1 MSAFEQTRSANAC
14 CEEDGM
20 SSKTLAMKSIA
31 VLGSA
36 TLLLLVGCGAN
47 TSQPLPPSQPMA
59 ITVTP
64 SSATVQTGGVQQFTA
79 TVSPTGANQ
88 AVTWSLS
95 GTGCTVASCGTIDA
109 TGKYT
114 APASVPNPPTVTVR
128 ATSVVNAAAAA
139 FAAVN
144 ITNPIPAITPI
155 SPNSAESGGAAF
167 TLTVNGANFLTGSSV
182 RWNGSDR
189 PTAFISASQVSAQ
202 FPASDIAVAGTA
214 AITVFNPAPGGGF
227 SNSLTCTITGP
238 TITTISPNG
247 ADTGGAAFTLTVNG
261 RNFVTGSM
269 VLWNGSDRPTAF
281 ISASQVSA
289 QIPASDIAVAGT
301 AAITVFNPA
310 PGGGASDFLTFTITG
325 PTITTISP
333 NSADT
338 GGAAFTLTVNGRNFV
353 TGSVVRWNGSDRPTA
368 FISASQV
375 SAQIPASDIAVA
387 GTAAITVFNP
397 APGGGASNSLTFTI
411 TGPTITTI
419 SPNSADTGGS
429 AFTLTVNGS
438 NFLTGSVVNFA
449 GVARATTFVSPSQLT
464 AAIPA
469 AAITTAR
476 IAAVT
481 VTNPAPSGGASNPV
495 NFTIGGFLP
504 RFAYV
509 ANAGSND
516 VSMYTINAT
525 AGALTAIAPGT
536 IAAGRFPNAV
546 AVDPSGRFAYVA
558 TLEFDAVSMYTINAT
573 TGALTSIGT
582 TVTAGGS
589 AQSVAVDPS
598 GRFAYVASADNDFGF
613 SSLVS
618 MYTINATTGVLT
630 SIGAIDAGITPAS
643 VAVDPSGRFAYAASD
658 AFSVGETGNVFMYT
672 INATTGALTSI
683 GTIAAGSNPL
693 SVAVDTSGRFAYVAN
708 AELFGGIGG
717 TGNVSLYN

>member
-1 MSAFEQTRSANAC
+1 
-14 CEEDGM
+14 M
-20 SSKTLAMKSIA
+20 SSKTLAMKLIA

-36 TLLLLVGCGAN
+36 TLVFLVGCGGN
-47 TSQPLPPSQPMA
+47 TSQPPPPSQPTA
-59 ITVTP
+59 VIVSP

-144 ITNPIPAITPI
+144 ITNPIPAIT
-155 SPNSAESGGAAF
+155 
-167 TLTVNGANFLTGSSV
+167 
-182 RWNGSDR
+182 
-189 PTAFISASQVSAQ
+189 
-202 FPASDIAVAGTA
+202 
-214 AITVFNPAPGGGF
+214 
-227 SNSLTCTITGP
+227 
-238 TITTISPNG
+238 TISPN
-247 ADTGGAAFTLTVNG
+247 
-261 RNFVTGSM
+261 R
-269 VLWNGSDRPTAF
+269 
-281 ISASQVSA
+281 
-289 QIPASDIAVAGT
+289 
-301 AAITVFNPA
+301 
-310 PGGGASDFLTFTITG
+310 
-325 PTITTISP
+325 
-333 NSADT
+333 ADT

-419 SPNSADTGGS
+419 SPNSADTGGA

-525 AGALTAIAPGT
+525 TGALTAIAPGT

-558 TLEFDAVSMYTINAT
+558 TLDFDAVSMYTINAT

-582 TVTAGGS
+582 TVTGGGS
-589 AQSVAVDPS
+589 ANSVAVDPS
-598 GRFAYVASADNDFGF
+598 GRFAYVAGADNDFGF
-613 SSLVS
+613 SSFVS
-618 MYTINATTGVLT
+618 MFTINATTGVLT
-630 SIGAIDAGITPAS
+630 SIGAIAAGINPAS
-643 VAVDPSGRFAYAASD
+643 VAVDPSGRFAYVANGGSN
-658 AFSVGETGNVFMYT
+658 SVSMYT
-672 INATTGALTSI
+672 IDVTTGTLTSI
-683 GTIAAGSNPL
+683 GTIAAGTTPR
-693 SVAVDTSGRFAYVAN
+693 SVAIV
-708 AELFGGIGG
+708 
-717 TGNVSLYN
+717 